1 MTLYTGAF
9 LPPAQKL
16 MEFIDASGKTILKS
30 EDATLNGETW
40 RKRRIVQLKSDLYV
54 EVYDFAARL
63 WEQDVEFGLFGQ
75 LDSPYYRGPS
85 SDLYRSKESLISFI
99 STVQKLSGSWR
110 TVSTNEALRD
120 VSIAAS
126 LRAQAMFDPY
136 VGVAFHAGYR
146 PSGLNTAVISLGQN
160 NGAVKV
166 LFDAWRIRNS
176 KLVTNKSI
184 GALNSGV
191 SLSYNGDYKIRPG
204 NTTDIFP
211 SGLVTLV
218 RTTKGLMSPL
228 FDSYGGGVFNS
239 DEYYSSAYV
248 FSQLALSWSAI
259 RIAQG
264 VTTGD
269 ELSVPTRWISLPVAN
284 RVSFYDDQIFVG
296 FLPEFGENASWV
308 FVSSVDPTKGNS
320 YSGATGI
327 LAYDTGD
334 TTLPP
339 ESELP
344 SGKQIFAEA
353 NSASV
358 AGTHY
363 MAMMA
368 LSDLPYASDS
378 VSGGLIS
385 SQVYAIG
392 PLGAPEVRGPI
403 AGLLRCH
410 SSVGTGQVGHF
421 NSRKHACLVPTYMFE
436 TP

>member
-63 WEQDVEFGLFGQ
+63 WEQDVEFGLFHWRT
-75 LDSPYYRGPS
+75 SPYFLAPV
-85 SDLYRSKESLISFI
+85 SDLFRSSAALTNF
-99 STVQKLSGSWR
+99 TQTAPRVDGAWR
-110 TVSTNEALRD
+110 KVSTNELASSAVLDPLR
-120 VSIAAS
+120 VATPS
-126 LRAQAMFDPY
+126 FVPF
-136 VGVAFHAGYR
+136 VGVAFHTGFR
-146 PSGLNTAVISLGQN
+146 PLDTTQPVLQMQGKSR
-160 NGAVKV
+160 GAIPVG
-166 LFDAWRIRNS
+166 WRIRNG
-176 KLVTNKSI
+176 KIITNKAF
-184 GALNSGV
+184 GALNAGM
-191 SLSYNGDYKIRPG
+191 NI
-204 NTTDIFP
+204 
-211 SGLVTLV
+211 
-218 RTTKGLMSPL
+218 
-228 FDSYGGGVFNS
+228 YGGTFGITAGNS
-239 DEYYSSAYV
+239 VDTASSGCVALLQVGAEILDALENPSNNGNVSSSHLYDSLYV
-248 FSQLALSWSAI
+248 FGQLAFSWAGI

-264 VTTGD
+264 VTSEN
-269 ELSVPTRWISLPVAN
+269 ELSVPTRWISMPIAN

-320 YSGATGI
+320 YPGGTGI

-334 TTLPP
+334 TLLPA
-339 ESELP
+339 ETDLP

>member
-16 MEFIDASGKTILKS
+16 MEFIDASGKTVLKS

-40 RKRRIVQLKSDLYV
+40 KKRRIVQLKSDLYV

-63 WEQDVEFGLFGQ
+63 WEQDVEFGLFHWRIT
-75 LDSPYYRGPS
+75 PYFLAPV
-85 SDLYRSKESLISFI
+85 SDLYRSNAPLTNFLQTTSR
-99 STVQKLSGSWR
+99 VDGAWR
-110 TVSTNEALRD
+110 KVSTNALADTTTLDPLRT
-120 VSIAAS
+120 AAPTFPPFV
-126 LRAQAMFDPY
+126 AA
-136 VGVAFHAGYR
+136 AFHTGYR
-146 PSGLNTAVISLGQN
+146 PRSTTQPVVSLQGRST
-160 NGAVKV
+160 GAIP
-166 LFDAWRIRNS
+166 AGWRIRNG
-176 KLVTNKSI
+176 KLVTSKVF

-191 SLSYNGDYKIRPG
+191 SIYAGSFGILAG
-204 NTTDIFP
+204 NAVDTAP
-211 SGLVTLV
+211 SGCVAMFQVGKEFLDT
-218 RTTKGLMSPL
+218 SP
-228 FDSYGGGVFNS
+228 DVSGTGNVSSS
-239 DEYYSSAYV
+239 DLTDAVYI
-248 FSQLALSWSAI
+248 FGQLALSWAGI

-264 VTTGD
+264 VTAEN

-296 FLPEFGENASWV
+296 FLPEFGDNASWV
-308 FVSSVDPTKGNS
+308 FVSSVDPSKGNS
-320 YSGATGI
+320 YPGATGI
-327 LAYDTGD
+327 VAYDTGD
-334 TTLPP
+334 TLLPA
-339 ESELP
+339 ETDLP
-344 SGKQIFAEA
+344 SGKQVFAEA

-363 MAMMA
+363 MAAMA

-410 SSVGTGQVGHF
+410 SSVGMGQVGHF
-421 NSRKHACLVPTYMFE
+421 NSKKHICLVPTYMFE